1 METKEDL
8 QLDQFYF
15 KRELDQYH
23 RTLTPVKDYMEQ
35 ASNYLVKRLNITK
48 EEALSRI
55 KQKLKNR
62 NLINPVVRFN
72 NRKQNNDLEEQKL
85 KITDYIKEIKD
96 KDYLTAPSLT
106 VYKNRNQL
114 SSIHGDFLNFNTK
127 ERSRYKKEAF
137 KQNQLGNREQ
147 YIFYNN
153 LQKTK
158 KVYNNSLSGAY
169 ASVSTILYNK
179 SSHSTL
185 TSMTRCVASIGNAI
199 SESIVSGNKH
209 FRSYELVYNY
219 ITSIITTVDMK
230 LVEIAVEQ
238 YNLYK
243 PTPDDVLK
251 MILKSSHWYWNGDD
265 IIKDILDY
273 LNTLTPI
280 ELSAI
285 LYVNDMYHLR
295 VYNDGVI
302 RKLLT
307 ELKESKFGLTS
318 DVRYLTKSAEG
329 IEILA
334 KIINGDMIKG
344 MDVNYNDTDPKI
356 LDTLASTAKNICD
369 VLNKYKLLFRAFL
382 TTNIL
387 PISIAYI
394 KDMIRECI
402 VLSDTD
408 STCGSYGEW
417 VEWYYGNNRFDQ
429 DAIALSAAIM
439 TINTQA
445 MDHNIKVFACNMST
459 DLSKVELLKM
469 KNEFYWP
476 VFTPSNVSK
485 HYYADTL
492 IQEGNVFNK
501 SKLELKGAHF
511 ISSIANQEV
520 VGKIHGYIK
529 EVNEILSK
537 GGKIYLLDYI
547 KKIADLERL
556 VISKIE
562 SGDIS
567 VFGNGSI
574 KESKS
579 YKGDQD
585 ESVYWN
591 HILWNKVFADK
602 YGVTGEPPYMYVKIP
617 TTINS
622 KKKLTEF
629 ISSIEDDDIRM
640 NFEKELSRVGKI
652 AFPTFRP
659 PMLIVGNKG
668 IPDEFKSVIDI
679 KRVVEDNLRA
689 GYLFLETLGFY
700 RKNGRLIIELGY

>member
-1 METKEDL
+1 MEKQEDL
-8 QLDQFYF
+8 KLDQFYF
-15 KRELDQYH
+15 KRELDQYS
-23 RTLTPVKDYMEQ
+23 RTLSPVKDYMEQ
-35 ASNYLVKRLNITK
+35 TSNYLVKRLGISKN
-48 EEALSRI
+48 EALCRI

-62 NLINPVVRFN
+62 RLTNPVVRFN

-96 KDYLTAPSLT
+96 QDYLTAPSLT
-106 VYKNRNQL
+106 VYRNRNQM
-114 SSIHGDFLNFNTK
+114 SSIHGDFLNFNTV
-127 ERSRYKKEAF
+127 ERSKYKKLAF
-137 KQNQLGNREQ
+137 KQNQLGNKDQ

-158 KVYNNSLSGAY
+158 KVYNNSLSGGY

-199 SESIVSGNKH
+199 SESIVTGNKH
-209 FRSYELVYNY
+209 FRNYELVYNY
-219 ITSIITTVDMK
+219 ITSIISTVDMK
-230 LVEIAVEQ
+230 LVDIAVEQ

-243 PTPDDVLK
+243 PTPEEVLK
-251 MILKSSHWYWNGDD
+251 MIIKSSHWYWDGEHILN
-265 IIKDILDY
+265 DILNY
-273 LNTLTPI
+273 LKTLTDI
-280 ELSAI
+280 ELCAI

-295 VYNDGVI
+295 MYNDEFMS
-302 RKLLT
+302 KLLT
-307 ELKESKFGLTS
+307 DMKESKSGLTT

-329 IEILA
+329 IEILS
-334 KIINGDMIKG
+334 KIINGDLIKG
-344 MDVNYNDTDPKI
+344 MDVNYNECDSKI

-369 VLNKYKLLFRAFL
+369 VLNKYKILFRAFL

-417 VEWYYGNNRFDQ
+417 VEWYYGENRFDQ

-529 EVNEILSK
+529 EVNAALSK
-537 GGKIYLLDYI
+537 GEKISLSEYI

-562 SGDIS
+562 AGDIS

-579 YKGDQD
+579 YKGNPD

-591 HILWNKVFADK
+591 HTLWNRVFADK
-602 YGVTGEPPYMYVKIP
+602 YGSPGEAPYMIIKIP
-617 TTINS
+617 TTIES
-622 KKKLTEF
+622 KKKLTDF
-629 ISSIEDDDIRM
+629 IDSIEDEDIKV
-640 NFEKELSRVGKI
+640 NFERELSRVGKTT
-652 AFPTFRP
+652 FPTFRP
-659 PMLIVGNKG
+659 PMLIAGSKG
-668 IPDEFKSVIDI
+668 IPKEFKNVINV
-679 KRVVEDNLRA
+679 KRVVEDNLRS

-700 RKNGRLIIELGY
+700 RKKDRLIIELGY

>member
-1 METKEDL
+1 MEEKDL
-8 QLDQFYF
+8 KLDHFYF
-15 KRELDQYH
+15 KRELDKYS
-23 RTLTPVKDYMEQ
+23 RSLTPVKDYMEQ
-35 ASNYLVKRLNITK
+35 ASNYLMKRMNISK
-48 EEALSRI
+48 QDAIIKI
-55 KQKLKNR
+55 KQELKNR
-62 NLINPVVRFN
+62 KLVNPTVRFN
-72 NRKQNNDLEEQKL
+72 NRKQNNDLEEQVL
-85 KITDYIKEIKD
+85 KITDYLKEIRE

-106 VYKNRNQL
+106 VYKNRDQL
-114 SSIHGDFLNFNTK
+114 SSIQGDFLDFNTK

-137 KQNQLGNREQ
+137 KENQAGNIEQ
-147 YIFYNN
+147 YKFYDN

-169 ASVSTILYNK
+169 ASISTILYNK

-199 SESIVSGNKH
+199 SESIVTGNKH
-209 FRSYELVYNY
+209 FRNYELVYNY
-219 ITSIITTVDMK
+219 ITSIITVVDLK

-238 YNLYK
+238 YKLHK
-243 PTPDDVLK
+243 PTPDEVMK
-251 MILKSSHWYWNGDD
+251 MIRKSSRWYWESKEIEDD
-265 IIKDILDY
+265 IMEY
-273 LNTLTPI
+273 LKTLSPI

-295 VYNDGVI
+295 MYNDQLV
-302 RKLLT
+302 RDLLT
-307 ELKESKFGLTS
+307 GMKDSKYGLTD

-334 KIINGDMIKG
+334 KIINGNLIKG
-344 MDVNYNDTDPKI
+344 MTVKYDELDPKI
-356 LDTLASTAKNICD
+356 LNTLASTAKNICD
-369 VLNKYKLLFRAFL
+369 TLNKYKLLFRAFL

-394 KDMIRECI
+394 KDMLRECI

-417 VEWYYGNNRFDQ
+417 VEWYYGHNKFDQ
-429 DAIALSAAIM
+429 DAISLSASIM

-511 ISSIANQEV
+511 ISSIADQEV
-520 VGKIHGYIK
+520 VSTIHGYIK
-529 EVNEILSK
+529 EVNEKLSK
-537 GGKIYLLDYI
+537 GEKIDLKDYI
-547 KKIADLERL
+547 KRIADLERL

-562 SGDIS
+562 NGDIS
-567 VFGNGSI
+567 VFGNGSV

-579 YKGDQD
+579 YKNGPDQ
-585 ESVYWN
+585 SAYWN
-591 HILWNKVFADK
+591 HILWKKVFEDK
-602 YGVTGEPPYMYVKIP
+602 YGAPGEPPYMYVKIP
-617 TTINS
+617 TIINS
-622 KKKLTEF
+622 KKKLDEF
-629 ISSIEDDDIRM
+629 IESIEDEDIRI
-640 NFEKELSRVGKI
+640 NFSKELNRVNKSN
-652 AFPTFRP
+652 FPTFRP
-659 PMLIVGNKG
+659 PMSISSSKG
-668 IPDEFKSVIDI
+668 VISEFKKYIDI
-679 KRVVEDNLRA
+679 KRVVEDNLKS

-700 RKNGRLIIELGY
+700 RKKGRLISELGY